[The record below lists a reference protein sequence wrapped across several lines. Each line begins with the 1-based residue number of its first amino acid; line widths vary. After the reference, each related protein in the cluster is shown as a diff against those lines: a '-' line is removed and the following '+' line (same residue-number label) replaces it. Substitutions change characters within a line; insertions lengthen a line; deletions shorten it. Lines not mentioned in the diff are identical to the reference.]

1 MISIE
6 FLIVQEDGYHNVSAS
21 RVQIAKAFNPKLGL
35 GTLRYENDHLV
46 RENKAIAESVPIYPD
61 GPRTETIQKGLI
73 NLICP
78 SPFWEDITPEN
89 YKLEDFVGN
98 FRFPFKFPVRFASRG
113 DSRELVNKGDV
124 PTPIKVTFCG
134 ESINPK
140 ITNLTTGEFIK
151 VNRSILLNY
160 SLVINTEFGNKEV
173 KIVAPDGVEQNAFSY
188 IDLESSF
195 FMLNVGENRF
205 SFITDG
211 GQPEVYIEYRNKY
224 LGV

>member
-1 MISIE
+1 M
-6 FLIVQEDGYHNVSAS
+6 
-21 RVQIAKAFNPKLGL
+21 
-35 GTLRYENDHLV
+35 
-46 RENKAIAESVPIYPD
+46 
-61 GPRTETIQKGLI
+61 
-73 NLICP
+73 
-78 SPFWEDITPEN
+78 
-89 YKLEDFVGN
+89 
-98 FRFPFKFPVRFASRG
+98 
-113 DSRELVNKGDV
+113 NKGDV